1 MQKEIKI
8 LIDYCSKDSTDR
20 TNLGRID
27 FIKRT
32 VFEDG
37 EMVYSDTISEKL
49 HRISEDP
56 LRKIEKGL
64 FHQCNRAENC
74 LPQSENKI
82 CFLKTLWFKIFRK

>member
-8 LIDYCSKDSTDR
+8 LIDYCSKDCTGDY
-20 TNLGRID
+20 LGRID
-27 FIKRT
+27 LIKRT

-64 FHQCNRAENC
+64 FHESNRTENC
-74 LPQSENKI
+74 LPQRENKI
-82 CFLKTLWFKIFRK
+82 CFFKTLWFKIFGK

>member
-8 LIDYCSKDSTDR
+8 LIDYYSKDSTER
-20 TNLGRID
+20 THLGRID

-37 EMVYSDTISEKL
+37 EIVYSDTISEKL

-64 FHQCNRAENC
+64 FHESNRTENC
-74 LPQSENKI
+74 LPQREDKVG
-82 CFLKTLWFKIFRK
+82 FLKTLWFKIFR